1 VFLFDFTLCAKGRFA
16 VPLKFGLVASAAA
29 AAASAAALPAEAIA
43 AVYGAVAT
51 GPERNGGFIAT
62 FRADNRV
69 HLAGTPVKTEAFGR
83 AVGAP
88 RLSARGAPLGLVRVT
103 LFGVIRLI
111 VGRED
116 ERLSTLPRM

>member
-1 VFLFDFTLCAKGRFA
+1 MSA
-16 VPLKFGLVASAAA
+16 LKFIGLVASAAA
-29 AAASAAALPAEAIA
+29 ASAATLPAEAIA
-43 AVYGAVAT
+43 AVDGAVAT

-62 FRADNRV
+62 FRANNRV

-116 ERLSTLPRM
+116 ERLSTLHACKVSVLVAHR